1 MIRVQKGDRVSI
13 HYTAK
18 LGDGTVVDK
27 TPSKEPLTF
36 TLGEG
41 KVLPAVDNAVLGM
54 APGESKTVE
63 VSENDLYGP
72 HNPDLVVELDRTEF
86 TKRGIEPE
94 IGLKLNTN
102 EGKEK
107 SMVVRVTDISNTTVT
122 LDANHPLAG
131 HSLAFDLYLAGVG

>member
-1 MIRVQKGDRVSI
+1 MVRVQKGDRVSI

-18 LGDGTVVDK
+18 LIDGTVVDK
-27 TPSKEPLTF
+27 TSSQEPLTF
-36 TLGEG
+36 TQGEG

-54 APGESKTVE
+54 GPGESKTVQ
-63 VSENDLYGP
+63 VSEKNLYGP
-72 HNPDLVVELDRTEF
+72 HNPDLVVELEREEF
-86 TKRGIEPE
+86 TKRGIKPE

-102 EGKEK
+102 QDNEK

-131 HSLAFDLYLAGVG
+131 HTLSFDLYLDTVS